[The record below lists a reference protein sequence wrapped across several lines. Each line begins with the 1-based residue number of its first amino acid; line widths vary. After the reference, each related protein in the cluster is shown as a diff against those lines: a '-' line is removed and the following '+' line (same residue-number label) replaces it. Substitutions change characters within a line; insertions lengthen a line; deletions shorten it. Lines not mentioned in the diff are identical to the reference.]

1 MPHTC
6 AGDWKWRVGGTLL
19 DKTLTAIGAV
29 TRRRLRRDL
38 NLLKR
43 KLLNQSGLK
52 GSHAMLKSWV
62 NIDTAA
68 ELIDVHPDL
77 LVQWLN
83 EGSDEAPI
91 SYQRLGKTMFH
102 LDDLKKWR
110 DQNS

>member
-1 MPHTC
+1 MIT
-6 AGDWKWRVGGTLL
+6 
-19 DKTLTAIGAV
+19 IGAV

-38 NLLKR
+38 NLLNR
-43 KLLNQSGLK
+43 KLLNQSGLL

-68 ELIDVHPDL
+68 GLIDVHPDL

-83 EGSDEAPI
+83 EGSDEAPT
-91 SYQRLGKTMFH
+91 SYERLGKAMFH

-110 DQNS
+110 DEN